1 MFLRDIWPVRAEIQ
15 KVELE
20 FVQPVMFSEVYSK
33 ISEGNSRWN
42 ALEAPQGTLY
52 PWDTGSTYIKHPPFL
67 QNMVIAL

>member
-20 FVQPVMFSEVYSK
+20 FVQPVMFKEVYSK

-42 ALEAPQGTLY
+42 ALEAPQGILY
-52 PWDTGSTYIKHPPFL
+52 PWDTSSTYIKHPPFL
-67 QNMVIAL
+67 QNMVIVL